1 MLFQIAAVVAVL
13 LVLALVAGNRAIANA
28 TPAPPD
34 RALVDRFEGCAVL
47 EVRTGRYPVV
57 ALLPTRVV
65 DKWGEVLE
73 GAELSMVHQAI
84 SGEGH
89 DGLVAVLRAA
99 EETGSRVDVVVTVH
113 SDDVARQVVRTVAVS
128 VTGGDGGRVELIDAA
143 PYHEV
148 A

>member
-1 MLFQIAAVVAVL
+1 
-13 LVLALVAGNRAIANA
+13 
-28 TPAPPD
+28 
-34 RALVDRFEGCAVL
+34 
-47 EVRTGRYPVV
+47 
-57 ALLPTRVV
+57 
-65 DKWGEVLE
+65 
-73 GAELSMVHQAI
+73 MVHQAI

-113 SDDVARQVVRTVAVS
+113 SDDVARQVVRTVSVS
-128 VTGGDGGRVELIDAA
+128 ITGGAGGRVELIDAA